1 MANKEQNLEY
11 IRSQMSLP
19 ELLTVLA
26 EEAAELGQAALKYRR
41 TLIKGNPTPTSER
54 SAYANILEELGD
66 ILNSLEAMEL
76 DLNNPIIHAFRK
88 SKIERWAERLHEEE
102 AKQKELADNG
112 TESTAADEIS
122 H

>member
-41 TLIKGNPTPTSER
+41 TLIKGNPTPTSEKT
-54 SAYANILEELGD
+54 AYANILEELGD
-66 ILNSLEAMEL
+66 ILNSLEAIEL

-88 SKIERWAERLHEEE
+88 SKIERWANRLHEEE
-102 AKQKELADNG
+102 AKQKESAGAESKGTIAD
-112 TESTAADEIS
+112 
-122 H
+122 